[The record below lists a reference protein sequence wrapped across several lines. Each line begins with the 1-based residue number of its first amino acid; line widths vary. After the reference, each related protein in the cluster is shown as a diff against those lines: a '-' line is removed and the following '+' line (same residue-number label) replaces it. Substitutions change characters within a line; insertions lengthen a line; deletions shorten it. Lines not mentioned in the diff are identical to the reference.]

1 MNVNEP
7 IPDGH
12 RYRTAFRNREYVLTA
27 AEVQRVRGLSRALVE
42 A

>member
-7 IPDGH
+7 IPDGIATPNGIQELQMRPHGH
-12 RYRTAFRNREYVLTA
+12 RCTAHP
-27 AEVQRVRGLSRALVE
+27 GSSRALVE